1 MTEEELIQLL
11 VLENASELSKI
22 LEDPSYWG
30 IDVEQHRQVRG
41 TRILEIL
48 RQTACSRQLQTGRTT
63 SASDG

>member
-48 RQTACSRQLQTGRTT
+48 RQTASRQLQTGRTT

>member
-30 IDVEQHRQVRG
+30 IDVEQRRAS
-41 TRILEIL
+41 TRDPH
-48 RQTACSRQLQTGRTT
+48 S
-63 SASDG
+63 